1 MQLAKH
7 GKLPWEVH
15 DSELK
20 LPKCPVKQP
29 KNVMLF
35 CKSICW
41 FEETEIIKK

>member
-7 GKLPWEVH
+7 GKRPWEVH

-35 CKSICW
+35 CKSIC
-41 FEETEIIKK
+41 